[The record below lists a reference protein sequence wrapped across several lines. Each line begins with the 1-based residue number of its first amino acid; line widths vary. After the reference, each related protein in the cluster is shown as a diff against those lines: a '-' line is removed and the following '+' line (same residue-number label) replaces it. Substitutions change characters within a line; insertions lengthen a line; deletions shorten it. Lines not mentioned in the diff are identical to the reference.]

1 MGLVTPG
8 GGDQESPGQADWTE
22 SGTSLMVQWLKMHT
36 LMQGALVRSLAK
48 EVDPTLKIP
57 TLQ

>member
-1 MGLVTPG
+1 MVTPG